1 MVAAHLSYWYYYKY
15 LSFNVGVL
23 FFETFDFAMFFAL
36 FYDFHRVDPTGVL
49 LADQNDLGVVPNTEL
64 AEHVEILKTDQLSI
78 GLHQVVFYII
88 F

>member
-1 MVAAHLSYWYYYKY
+1 MVAAHLSYYTPYKY
-15 LSFNVGVL
+15 LSFDVGVL
-23 FFETFDFAMFFAL
+23 FLDAFNFAMFLAL
-36 FYDFHRVDPTGVL
+36 FDDFHRVDPTGVL
-49 LADQNDLGVVPNTEL
+49 LADQDDLGVVPNTEL